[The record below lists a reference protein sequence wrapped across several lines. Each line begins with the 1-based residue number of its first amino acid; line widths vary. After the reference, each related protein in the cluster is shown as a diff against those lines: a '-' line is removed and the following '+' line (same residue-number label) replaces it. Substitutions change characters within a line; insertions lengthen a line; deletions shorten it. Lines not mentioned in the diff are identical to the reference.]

1 MDHFTQIKLSKQ
13 GLLERQTYPF
23 EKKCVNE
30 GPAMKIVEITI
41 VKQEVSKPLW
51 LPWGIQLAYEME
63 TKSRTKA
70 DGCVRMLLNQE
81 VMDPPKAI

>member
-23 EKKCVNE
+23 EKSVKE
-30 GPAMKIVEITI
+30 GLAMKIVGIRI
-41 VKQEVSKPLW
+41 VKLEVSKPLW